1 MRLAS
6 KQKHREKKK
15 GARPVITG
23 MEGGLVFYLMCYA
36 KAGWLRRDDVDV
48 ELNSKGRGIENCFG
62 RFLKR
67 KKKKKRWELKSSVI
81 LHNLILK

>member
-6 KQKHREKKK
+6 KQKHREREKKK

-48 ELNSKGRGIENCFG
+48 ELNSKGREG
-62 RFLKR
+62 
-67 KKKKKRWELKSSVI
+67 
-81 LHNLILK
+81 